1 MKGQP
6 IRAAPLQRAQAVQR
20 QVMAAETK
28 EKKPAEKKEKKEPE
42 PFTPPQLDPNTP
54 SPIFGGST
62 GGLLRK
68 AQVGTLN
75 AVLGR
80 TPSVCMPKTQ
90 APAECNRQLP

>member
-1 MKGQP
+1 M
-6 IRAAPLQRAQAVQR
+6 QRR
-20 QVMAAETK
+20 VMAAETA

-68 AQVGTLN
+68 AQVRIAGQYALS
-75 AVLGR
+75 LQPPC
-80 TPSVCMPKTQ
+80 TPNPGHT
-90 APAECNRQLP
+90 R